1 MDILGLIGNKRVAG
15 AVEIY
20 RITMPFMYMN
30 NNSGE
35 NCSWMTLRRSAAFL
49 QANDVEPVFGNDI
62 VVLHRTLAV
71 DPDAG
76 ENLINALRVRGAK
89 VVYEA
94 DDDYSGKYREAD
106 EVAGRTWKPYIAHVD
121 AVTVTTK
128 TLATLARQESGGK
141 PVYVLPNAIEY
152 SKFAMAARQ
161 AKREVDGLT
170 IMLAGTKTHYHD
182 WEVLKAVLPKLL
194 EDYPGVTLLVGG
206 YLPDYLEGLGLG
218 FLPPVHYSQ
227 YPAMLAQ
234 ADILCAPLDPDDQ
247 FNCSKSPIKAI
258 EGWCAARAVG
268 KRLGGCAV
276 IASNCVSYRGTVQNR
291 HNGLLVKHTPE
302 AWDKALRRLL
312 EDRYLRQT
320 LQVEGLKDAKRY
332 DMATRWKD
340 WRQVYRNII
349 TTGGAS

>member
-1 MDILGLIGNKRVAG
+1 LNILGIIGNKRVAG

-20 RITMPFMYMN
+20 RITMPFMHIN

-35 NCSWMTLRRSAAFL
+35 SCAWMTLRRAAALL
-49 QANDVEPVFGNDI
+49 QTHDTGQVFDNDI

-76 ENLINALRVRGAK
+76 ETLINALRVHGAK

-94 DDDYSGKYREAD
+94 DDDYSGNFREAD
-106 EVAGRTWKPYIAHVD
+106 SVAGRTWKPYIAHAD

-128 TLATLARQESGGK
+128 SLATLAKQASGK

-152 SKFAMAARQ
+152 DKFTAAAMQ
-161 AKREVDGLT
+161 AKREVEGLT
-170 IMLAGTKTHYHD
+170 IMLVGTKTHYHD

-194 EDYPGVTLLVGG
+194 ADYPEVTLLVGG
-206 YLPDYLEGLGLG
+206 YLPDYLEATGLG

-227 YPAMLAQ
+227 YPEMLAQ

-247 FNCSKSPIKAI
+247 FNRSKSPIKAV

-291 HNGLLVKHTPE
+291 NNGLLVKHTPE
-302 AWDKALRRLL
+302 AWDKALRRLI
-312 EDRYLRQT
+312 EDRHLRQT
-320 LQVEGLKDAKRY
+320 LQVKGLKDAKRH
-332 DMATRWKD
+332 DMATLWKN
-340 WRQVYRNII
+340 WHQAYRNIA
-349 TTGGAS
+349 TTGGAL